1 LLARIAQELYWLGR
15 DLMRA
20 EHTARML
27 DGAFHADVA
36 GGLGDRGVALSWE
49 AVLAI
54 IGAKPAGHVETGR
67 EAPTPGESR
76 EEPALVLEHE
86 RGVVAR
92 LLTLD
97 TESPASVVS
106 CIHRARERG
115 RTLRDVISAE
125 MWEALNSFYLSLG
138 RYDLQAALQTG
149 PYSVYQE
156 VKERCALFWG
166 VLDRTMLRDEG
177 RFFLEAGGRIEEADM
192 VLRMLR
198 VAIPPEPLAGGGDA
212 GDGDSGNGDSGNG
225 DSGNGDSGNGDSG
238 AGYEGQALAL
248 LQAVGGFQ
256 AYRRAI
262 RQAPGIGSVARFLL
276 YDSTY
281 PGSVAS
287 SIEALREALATAD
300 DQPRSSPPVLRL
312 GRLVADL
319 ELQRRTLA
327 AGGSLPEMLARV
339 QDELELVDRDIDE
352 RYFAIAALAA
362 VHL

>member
-1 LLARIAQELYWLGR
+1 MLARIAQELFWLGR
-15 DLMRA
+15 DLARA

-36 GGLGDRGVALSWE
+36 GMTGERAMALSWE
-49 AVLAI
+49 GVVAI
-54 IGAKPAGHVETGR
+54 IGAKPSAHASPDESADGTATHVPPAFGHDPAGRSEV
-67 EAPTPGESR
+67 AP
-76 EEPALVLEHE
+76 
-86 RGVVAR
+86 

-97 TESPASVVS
+97 TESPASIVS
-106 CIHRARERG
+106 CVARARERG
-115 RTLRDVISAE
+115 RVLRDVISTE

-138 RYDLQAALQTG
+138 RYDLQAALLSG

-166 VLDRTMLRDEG
+166 LVDRTMLRDEG
-177 RFFLEAGGRIEEADM
+177 RSFLEAGGRIEEADM

-198 VAIPPEPLAGGGDA
+198 VAIPATRPDLQSADVEP
-212 GDGDSGNGDSGNG
+212 GDSG
-225 DSGNGDSGNGDSG
+225 
-238 AGYEGQALAL
+238 YEGEALAL

-256 AYRRAI
+256 AYRRATPQPPS
-262 RQAPGIGSVARFLL
+262 RAAVARFLL
-276 YDSTY
+276 YESSY

-287 SIEALREALATAD
+287 SLEALRDALATAD
-300 DQPRSSPPVLRL
+300 PQPRSSPPVLRL
-312 GRLVADL
+312 GRLIADL
-319 ELQRRTLA
+319 ELHRRT
-327 AGGSLPEMLARV
+327 SSSPHHMLERV